1 MSESSIILARFTEA
15 HIPGVTALYND
26 PAVTRQVLQMPFQ
39 STEVWRKRLA
49 TDDER
54 LLKLVALHAG
64 EVIRNLMRDYAVR
77 DGRWVDTLAMAR
89 LR

>member
-1 MSESSIILARFTEA
+1 MSDFSITLARFTEA
-15 HIPGVTALYND
+15 HITDVTALYND

-39 STEVWRKRLA
+39 SSEVWRKRLG

-54 LLKLVALHAG
+54 QLKLVALHQG
-64 EVIRNLMRDYAVR
+64 EVIGHLGIYAVR
-77 DGRWVDTLAMAR
+77 DGRWMDTLAMAR